1 MKNRGQYRIPSEG
14 ALIAFESA
22 ARHENFSRAASELG
36 TSRTVISR
44 HISSLETQLSVR
56 LFERSRSGVSLTDA
70 GHHFRDAV
78 VTGLRVIHSSAA
90 EIASLSDDTQRD
102 SG

>member
-36 TSRTVISR
+36 TSPAVISR
-44 HISSLETQLSVR
+44 YISSLETQLSVR

-70 GHHFRDAV
+70 GLHFRDAV
-78 VTGLRVIHSSAA
+78 VTGLRVIHAGA
-90 EIASLSDDTQRD
+90 RD
-102 SG
+102 IEG